1 MAASAGS
8 PAGRR
13 SSSLS
18 WRRSRPRSV
27 RRTQNSGCGGKKGRS
42 TRLHGP
48 RADPQRD
55 SAPGPPVLRPAWHP
69 PGELV
74 PLEER
79 RKNASRVLAGSRRRC
94 PGASCRQLRRNLRRL
109 GAPQALGPPSGRR
122 LPGLDVLGGA
132 CPGQAWAPPAPALP
146 RRQLARARRAVFL
159 EPPTRRCRVWQSDF
173 SEFETIGGG
182 IWRLCGVVDY
192 VAKVSLACP
201 ATTTQTAVD
210 AIAALEAARM
220 NADTWLGHSLLE
232 ECLHPETG
240 EVLPIAIVTDNG
252 AAFRSAAFARYIAS
266 RPEFTHV
273 RTRHRSPQTNGVIE
287 RFFQALKYEYLY
299 RNEIGDG
306 ATLAAA
312 VDCHQTVYNDVR
324 PHEAIA
330 FRTPL
335 SAWRDFDCP
344 TSSNLFTPE
353 TVSLS

>member
-8 PAGRR
+8 PAERR
-13 SSSLS
+13 SSRPN
-18 WRRSRPRSV
+18 WRRSRTRSV

-42 TRLHGP
+42 TRLRGP
-48 RADPQRD
+48 RADPQRG

-69 PGELV
+69 PCELV

-132 CPGQAWAPPAPALP
+132 CPGQAWTPPAPALP
-146 RRQLARARRAVFL
+146 GRETPARSGLARCVPRA
-159 EPPTRRCRVWQSDF
+159 TDARCRVWQSDF

-201 ATTTQTAVD
+201 VTTTETALD

-220 NADTWLGHSLLE
+220 NADTWLGYSLLE

-240 EVLPIAIVTDNG
+240 EGLPIAILTDNG

-266 RPEFTHV
+266 RPEF
-273 RTRHRSPQTNGVIE
+273 
-287 RFFQALKYEYLY
+287 
-299 RNEIGDG
+299 
-306 ATLAAA
+306 
-312 VDCHQTVYNDVR
+312 
-324 PHEAIA
+324 
-330 FRTPL
+330 
-335 SAWRDFDCP
+335 
-344 TSSNLFTPE
+344 
-353 TVSLS
+353 

>member
-1 MAASAGS
+1 MLRWRSGGTRSWQVVQQRWPMAVGAGS

-42 TRLHGP
+42 TRLRGP
-48 RADPQRD
+48 RADPQRG
-55 SAPGPPVLRPAWHP
+55 SAPGPAVLRPAWHP
-69 PGELV
+69 PCELV

-109 GAPQALGPPSGRR
+109 GAPQELWALLHADGYQVSMSSVARALARR
-122 LPGLDVLGGA
+122 GLLLPQRY
-132 CPGQAWAPPAPALP
+132 QAE

-201 ATTTQTAVD
+201 VTTTQTAVD
-210 AIAALEAARM
+210 AIAAA
-220 NADTWLGHSLLE
+220 T
-232 ECLHPETG
+232 
-240 EVLPIAIVTDNG
+240 
-252 AAFRSAAFARYIAS
+252 
-266 RPEFTHV
+266 
-273 RTRHRSPQTNGVIE
+273 
-287 RFFQALKYEYLY
+287 
-299 RNEIGDG
+299 
-306 ATLAAA
+306 TLAAA